1 MLRTALARIAM
12 PRRGAI
18 STSRLPVPCGF
29 RPMTLAGRPTLEF
42 RLPVAMRRRPG
53 FSTPGFVHPAYAEPP
68 ARPGRLTWASCS
80 KRWPK

>member
-1 MLRTALARIAM
+1 MLRTALARIAL

-53 FSTPGFVHPAYAEPP
+53 FGTPGFVHPAYAEPP
-68 ARPGRLTWASCS
+68 ARPGRLT
-80 KRWPK
+80 